1 VIVSAIAV
9 DIAGCKAVQAA
20 VTTTRTLPPRRSALS
35 KRSSVEREQ
44 HATFAGLT
52 VTAAALASFAKDQN
66 ALDPRIRGLLQRP
79 RPEHHHVAR

>member
-1 VIVSAIAV
+1 
-9 DIAGCKAVQAA
+9 
-20 VTTTRTLPPRRSALS
+20 
-35 KRSSVEREQ
+35 
-44 HATFAGLT
+44 